1 MKLFLKSLIKKNH
14 MKKSNTISTLL
25 FALLMAIGSSVNAQ
39 EFRKLDKSPM
49 DIAAFPTSY
58 KEANKQ
64 MKVIYSRPQL
74 KGRELSKLAPN
85 GEVWRTGA
93 NEAPELVLYKDF
105 NLNGTKI
112 KAGSYSLLTIPG
124 EKEWT
129 IILNSD
135 LNTWGS
141 YYYNNKNDVARITVP
156 TTYVSDSLEA
166 FSIVLDSEDGNII
179 MHIGWDTLRVAV
191 PFTK

>member
-141 YYYNNKNDVARITVP
+141 YYYNDKNDVARITVP
-156 TTYVSDSLEA
+156 TTYASDSLEA
-166 FSIVLDSEDGNII
+166 FSIVLDGEDGNII
-179 MHIGWDTLRVAV
+179 MHIGWDTLRVSV